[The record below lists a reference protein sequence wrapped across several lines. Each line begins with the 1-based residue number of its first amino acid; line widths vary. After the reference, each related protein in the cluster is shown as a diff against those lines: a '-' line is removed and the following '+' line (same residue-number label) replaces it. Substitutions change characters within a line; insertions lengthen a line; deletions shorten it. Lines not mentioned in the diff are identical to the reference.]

1 VLNEID
7 VLTLKGNIPTFI
19 SCKTGK
25 MGPSNTLHALYEL
38 QTVAERFGGKYEKKV
53 LVTSR
58 MPAEVYITRAEEM
71 EIKIE
76 QMNGAGQD
84 E

>member
-1 VLNEID
+1 
-7 VLTLKGNIPTFI
+7 
-19 SCKTGK
+19 
-25 MGPSNTLHALYEL
+25 
-38 QTVAERFGGKYEKKV
+38 VAERFGGKYAKKV

-76 QMNGAGQD
+76 QMNGSGQD